1 MVRKDR
7 LGPPM
12 RVVRV
17 EGSKVHCVWRD
28 ETGHQMGEF
37 DAGELLLADDTT
49 VTR

>member
-12 RVVRV
+12 RVVRI
-17 EGSKVHCVWRD
+17 EAGKVHCVWRD
-28 ETGHQMGEF
+28 ETGHQMAEF
-37 DAGELLLADDTT
+37 DSADLQLADDTT